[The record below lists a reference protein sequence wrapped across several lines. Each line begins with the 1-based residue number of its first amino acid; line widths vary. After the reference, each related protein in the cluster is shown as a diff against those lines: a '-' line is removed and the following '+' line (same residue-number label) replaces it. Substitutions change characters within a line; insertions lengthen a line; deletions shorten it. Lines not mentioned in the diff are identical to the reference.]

1 MSTSRTRRARAAAL
15 LATAAT
21 VAASLAACGSDDN
34 GGGGGSSAKSI
45 TVWIEEDLPERVQ
58 ATQQIVDD
66 FTKKTGIKV
75 KLTAVAEDQF
85 NQILTSN
92 AAAGDLPDV
101 IGAIPLPAVRTLS
114 ANELV
119 DTDAVGA
126 VIDDLDAGTF
136 SDSALKLTSDGDTH
150 LAVPSESWVQ
160 LLLYRKDLFDK
171 AGLAAPTTYDDVL
184 AAAQALDSGDMAG
197 FLGAN
202 VAGDAFTEQTF
213 EEIGLGNNCQLVND
227 DGDVTFDSDEC
238 VEALDFYGQLQQKYS
253 VAGAQD
259 VDTTRAAYFAG
270 QGAMLIWSSFI
281 LDEMAGLR
289 NDALP
294 TCPECK
300 DDPAF
305 LAKNSGVVTSIQGP
319 SGSEPATFGEITSWT
334 ITADA
339 ATDPSEEFV
348 KYMMTDGYEPWIAI
362 APEGKI
368 PVRAGNS
375 SGSTEYADAWAG
387 MDVGVDTKAPL
398 SQFYG
403 QDVIDALTS
412 GTDTL
417 SRWAIPQGQGDLLGA
432 IQGDQPV
439 ANAVNEVANG
449 KSAEDAAKEAADAIK
464 AAQDSL

>member
-1 MSTSRTRRARAAAL
+1 MSIHRTRHARVAAL
-15 LATAAT
+15 IATT
-21 VAASLAACGSDDN
+21 TIVAASLAACGSDDD
-34 GGGGGSSAKSI
+34 GGGGGDSAKSI
-45 TVWIEEDLPERVQ
+45 DVWIEEDLPERVQ
-58 ATQQIVDD
+58 ATQQIVDA
-66 FTKKTGIKV
+66 FTEKTGIKV

-92 AAAGDLPDV
+92 AAAGELPDV

-114 ANELV
+114 ANDLV
-119 DTDAVGA
+119 DTDAVGK

-136 SDSALKLTSDGDTH
+136 SDSALSLTSDGDTH

-184 AAAQALDSGDMAG
+184 AAAKALDSDDVAG

-213 EEIGLGNNCQLVND
+213 EEVGLGNNCQLVND

-238 VEALDFYGQLQQKYS
+238 VEALDFYGQLQQNYS
-253 VAGAQD
+253 VTGAQD

-300 DDPAF
+300 ADPAF
-305 LAKNSGVVTSIQGP
+305 LAENSGVVTSLQGP

-339 ATDPSEEFV
+339 STDPSEEFV
-348 KYMMTDGYEPWIAI
+348 KYMMTDGYEPWISI

-375 SGSTEYADAWAG
+375 PGSTEYSDAWAG

-403 QDVIDALTS
+403 QDVIDALNA
-412 GTDTL
+412 GADTI

-432 IQGDQPV
+432 IAGDQPV
-439 ANAVNEVANG
+439 SNAVNEVSNG
-449 KSAEDAAKEAADAIK
+449 TSAEVAAKEATDAIK

>member
-1 MSTSRTRRARAAAL
+1 MSTHRTRRARAAAL
-15 LATAAT
+15 LATATA
-21 VAASLAACGSDDN
+21 VAASLTACGSDDN
-34 GGGGGSSAKSI
+34 GGGGGGDSAKSI
-45 TVWIEEDLPERVQ
+45 DVWIEEDLPERVD

-92 AAAGDLPDV
+92 AAAGQLPDV

-114 ANELV
+114 ANDLV
-119 DTDAVGA
+119 DTDAVGK

-136 SDSALKLTSDGDTH
+136 SDSALSLTSDGDTH

-184 AAAQALDSGDMAG
+184 AAAKALDSDDVAG

-238 VEALDFYGQLQQKYS
+238 VEALDFYGQLQQDYS

-300 DDPAF
+300 ADPAF
-305 LAKNSGVVTSIQGP
+305 LAKNSGVVSALQGP
-319 SGSEPATFGEITSWT
+319 SGDQPATFGEITSWT

-339 ATDPSEEFV
+339 ATDPAEEFV
-348 KYMMTDGYEPWIAI
+348 NYMMTDGYEPWIAI

-375 SGSTEYADAWAG
+375 AGSTEYSDAWAG

-398 SQFYG
+398 SQFYS
-403 QDVIDALTS
+403 QDVIDALTT
-412 GTDTL
+412 GADNL

-432 IQGDQPV
+432 IAGDQPV
-439 ANAVNEVANG
+439 AGAVNQVANG
-449 KSAEDAAKEAADAIK
+449 TSASDAAKKANDAIK
-464 AAQDSL
+464 QAQ

>member
-1 MSTSRTRRARAAAL
+1 MSTQRTRCSKVAAL
-15 LATAAT
+15 LAAATT

-34 GGGGGSSAKSI
+34 GGGGSSSAKSI
-45 TVWIEEDLPERVQ
+45 NVWIEEDLPERVQ
-58 ATQQIVDD
+58 ATQQIVDA

-114 ANELV
+114 ANQLV
-119 DTDAVGA
+119 DTDAVGK

-184 AAAQALDSGDMAG
+184 AAAKALGSGDMAG

-227 DGDVTFDSDEC
+227 SGDVTFDSDEC
-238 VEALDFYGQLQQKYS
+238 VEALDFYGQLQQNYS
-253 VAGAQD
+253 VSGAQD

-270 QGAMLIWSSFI
+270 QG
-281 LDEMAGLR
+281 R
-289 NDALP
+289 
-294 TCPECK
+294 C
-300 DDPAF
+300 
-305 LAKNSGVVTSIQGP
+305 
-319 SGSEPATFGEITSWT
+319 
-334 ITADA
+334 
-339 ATDPSEEFV
+339 
-348 KYMMTDGYEPWIAI
+348 
-362 APEGKI
+362 
-368 PVRAGNS
+368 
-375 SGSTEYADAWAG
+375 
-387 MDVGVDTKAPL
+387 
-398 SQFYG
+398 
-403 QDVIDALTS
+403 
-412 GTDTL
+412 
-417 SRWAIPQGQGDLLGA
+417 
-432 IQGDQPV
+432 
-439 ANAVNEVANG
+439 
-449 KSAEDAAKEAADAIK
+449 
-464 AAQDSL
+464 